1 MKGCRMPRVV
11 NEEERRRSIAD
22 AALALI
28 AKDGLESATFRAIAR
43 ERGLSLGAIQHLFV
57 DQAQLRQCVVSRF
70 IQQVEDRL
78 VALDEHMAQHSSGC
92 SNQFEAVVSLLF
104 ELLPLDED
112 RRAEARIWEAFAHA
126 SITDERIAPFY
137 RRLDSALDRF
147 CVSLVAQM
155 KADSLVDEKLDDR
168 LEGARLHALLDGLTL
183 QLLNDSSKENRSFAE
198 TVLRCHMATLVS

>member
-22 AALALI
+22 VALALI

-43 ERGLSLGAIQHLFV
+43 ERGLSLGAIQHSFE

-78 VALDEHMAQHSSGC
+78 AALDEHMAQHSSGRP
-92 SNQFEAVVSLLF
+92 NQFETVVALLL
-104 ELLPLDED
+104 ELLPLDES

-126 SITDERIAPFY
+126 AIMDEQIAPSC
-137 RRLDSALDRF
+137 RRLDNALDRF

-155 KADSLVDEKLDDR
+155 KADSLVDEKLDDC

-183 QLLNDSSKENRSFAE
+183 QLLNDSSKENQSFAE
-198 TVLRCHMATLVS
+198 AVLRCHMATLVP

>member
-22 AALALI
+22 AALTLI

-43 ERGLSLGAIQHLFV
+43 ERGLSLGAIQHSFE

-78 VALDEHMAQHSSGC
+78 VALDEHMAQHSPGSP
-92 SNQFEAVVSLLF
+92 NWFEAIVSLLL
-104 ELLPLDED
+104 ELLPLDEG
-112 RRAEARIWEAFAHA
+112 RRAEVRIWEAFAHA
-126 SITDERIAPFY
+126 SITDEQLAPFY

-183 QLLNDSSKENRSFAE
+183 QLLNDSSRENRSFAE
-198 TVLRCHMATLVS
+198 MVLRCHMATLVS